1 MIRRPPRSTRTDTL
15 FPYTTLFRSNGAI
28 RYSACRGTGQRG
40 QLSKPQD
47 RHGRRC
53 RTHHYR
59 GVSRSAALM
68 SRTAGHGLGALLETA
83 ARGGWR
89 GRRGGGWKDME
100 ERREGVNRRTEER
113 RVGKGGG
120 SKGGDG

>member
-47 RHGRRC
+47 RLGRRC

-68 SRTAGHGLGALLETA
+68 SLTAGIALGDFMATA
-83 ARGGWR
+83 ARGGLR
-89 GRRGGGWKDME
+89 GRGGVGLTTIQIVMASWRERG
-100 ERREGVNRRTEER
+100 
-113 RVGKGGG
+113 
-120 SKGGDG
+120 